1 MAFTAIDLS
10 RLPAPDVIAPLDYE
24 TIYAEML
31 ARLKMFLPDFDDSL
45 ESDPAVRVLQVAAYF
60 RLQDRQKANDD
71 AIGTMLAYATGAD
84 LDQIGARFGV
94 QRLTIAEADAEAGT
108 AAVMEED
115 DDFRFRITLAPE
127 GYSTAG
133 PEGAY
138 LYYALSA
145 DSDVA
150 SATALS
156 PNPAEVE
163 IYILSRAEGGTASP
177 ELIAA
182 VQAALTPD
190 SVRPIGDRVSV
201 QSATITEYAI
211 VASLT
216 TYDGPD
222 ASVVLATAQAQIERF
237 VAESRKIGRDITL
250 SGINAALFVG
260 GTQKVTVTSP
270 VADIELDDTQAAICT
285 GITLTHAGVAE

>member
-1 MAFTAIDLS
+1 MPFTAIDLS

-31 ARLKMFLPDFDDSL
+31 ARLKSFLPDFDDSL

-108 AAVMEED
+108 AVVMEED

-156 PNPAEVE
+156 PHPAEVE
-163 IYILSRAEGGTASP
+163 IYILSRAEGGIASP

-182 VQAALTPD
+182 VEAALTPD